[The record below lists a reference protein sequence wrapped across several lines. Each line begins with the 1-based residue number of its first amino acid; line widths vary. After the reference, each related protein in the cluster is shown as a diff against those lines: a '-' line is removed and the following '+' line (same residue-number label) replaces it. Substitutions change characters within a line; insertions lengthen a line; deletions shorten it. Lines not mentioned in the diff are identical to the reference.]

1 MCGNEWIVYHNWSK
15 QGSLYCPL
23 LFGKARRKWYRTK
36 KVEGGSTRRSW
47 VFLPPTVE
55 ASLFVNYWLHEKI
68 RASYLL
74 SSWFFWWTL
83 FSISIEIFKYHAVF
97 EYVTI
102 DTGNKTRTPSI
113 KVTANNYQG
122 ALVKKY
128 VGCSIERE
136 FIQNGSLWK
145 YQVARFKFENN
156 INILSHIRL
165 KGTNA
170 LLLVGENI
178 SIETNGKLQI
188 EPNAIR
194 QLYGESRLVGGFVAV
209 SGGNG

>member
-1 MCGNEWIVYHNWSK
+1 MIDS
-15 QGSLYCPL
+15 
-23 LFGKARRKWYRTK
+23 
-36 KVEGGSTRRSW
+36 
-47 VFLPPTVE
+47 VF
-55 ASLFVNYWLHEKI
+55 Y
-68 RASYLL
+68 
-74 SSWFFWWTL
+74 
-83 FSISIEIFKYHAVF
+83 SIGIFTYNAVF

-113 KVTANNYQG
+113 KVTANNYEG
-122 ALVKKY
+122 ALVTNY

-156 INILSHIRL
+156 VNILSHIRL

-170 LLLVGENI
+170 LSVVAENI

-188 EPNAIR
+188 EPNAMH
-194 QLYGESRLVGGFVAV
+194 QSYGESRLVGGFVAE